1 MAKEFLGGM
10 MPTYDYRCEKCQ
22 ITVEV
27 MHSVS
32 EHGPKC
38 CEQPMNKVFS
48 ATPAIFKGDGWGGK
62 HGQ

>member
-1 MAKEFLGGM
+1 M

-22 ITVEV
+22 MTVEV

-38 CEQPMNKVFS
+38 CEQPMNKLFS